1 MHRVIEISDRPVHL
15 SLLRGFCVV
24 KENGEE
30 QARLPLD
37 DMDCLMLT
45 GQTAS
50 LTTALLHA
58 LMERK
63 IPVAVCGAN
72 YHPSGLL
79 LPVIGHGLQKRMLR
93 LQIEATEPFRKRIW
107 QTITMAKVNHQ
118 AKVLEDCGTS
128 GLELRSMADRVRS
141 GDPDNIEARAAREYW
156 KLLFDKDFR
165 RHADDG
171 INAALNYGYAVL
183 RAQVARSLVSSGL
196 NPALGLHHENDEN
209 PFCLADDIIEPFRPL
224 VDSEVVGLLKDGKIE
239 ALIPAHKQALIGVL
253 NQDVKMEGETSTV
266 ANAILRSCQSLARAF
281 ENSQPVII
289 LPRF

>member
-1 MHRVIEISDRPVHL
+1 MHRVVEIADRPVHL
-15 SLLRGFCVV
+15 SLLRGFCIV

-30 QARLPLD
+30 QVRLPLD

-79 LPVIGHGLQKRMLR
+79 LPIVGHGLQKRMLR
-93 LQIEATEPFRKRIW
+93 LQIESTEPFRKRLW
-107 QTITMAKVNHQ
+107 QKIIIAKVNHQ
-118 AKVLEDCGTS
+118 AQVLEECGTS

-156 KLLFDKDFR
+156 KLLFGKDFR

-171 INAALNYGYAVL
+171 TNAALNYGYAVL
-183 RAQVARSLVSSGL
+183 RAQVSRSLVSSGL
-196 NPALGLHHENDEN
+196 NPALGIHHENDEN
-209 PFCLADDIIEPFRPL
+209 PFCLSDDIIEPFRPL
-224 VDSEVVGLLKDGKIE
+224 VDSVVVGLLRHGKIE
-239 ALIPAHKQALIGVL
+239 ALTPTHKQDLISVL
-253 NQDVKMEGETSTV
+253 NQDVAMEDKTSTV
-266 ANAILRSCQSLARAF
+266 ANVILRSCQSLARAF
-281 ENSQPVII
+281 ESREPVIL
-289 LPRF
+289 LPHF

>member
-1 MHRVIEISDRPVHL
+1 MHRVVEISDRPVHL
-15 SLLRGFCVV
+15 SLLRGFCLV

-93 LQIEATEPFRKRIW
+93 LQIEATEPFRKRLW
-107 QTITMAKVNHQ
+107 QTVVMVKINHQ
-118 AKVLEDCGTS
+118 AQVLEDCGIS

-156 KLLFDKDFR
+156 KLLFGKDFR

-196 NPALGLHHENDEN
+196 NPALGIHHENDEN
-209 PFCLADDIIEPFRPL
+209 PFCLADDMIEPFRPL
-224 VDSEVVGLLKDGKIE
+224 VDSEVVGLLKGGNIE
-239 ALIPAHKQALIGVL
+239 ALTPAHKQALIGIL
-253 NQDVKMEGETSTV
+253 NQDVVIEEETSTV

-281 ENSQPVII
+281 ENNNPII
-289 LPRF
+289 VLPRF